1 MDILTG
7 LLCGVCGFALGFFI
21 AALVAGSRIEDE
33 RLKAYKAAY
42 EDAVQKSLDREQ
54 ELIDYLTEDSSSSI
68 NRNPF
73 YEQVQEDIPE
83 EVPAKKASV
92 GGMTVDLPKETCYSY
107 DFKESRC
114 LGTKEMD
121 FCTCRG
127 DPAKCDFYEDV
138 REKAKGDNE

>member
-7 LLCGVCGFALGFFI
+7 LLWGVCGFALGFFI

-54 ELIDYLTEDSSSSI
+54 ELIDYLTEDSSASI

-73 YEQVQEDIPE
+73 HERIQEDIP
-83 EVPAKKASV
+83 KAS
-92 GGMTVDLPKETCYSY
+92 CSSY
-107 DFKESRC
+107 DFKDSRC
-114 LGTKEMD
+114 DGTMERD
-121 FCTCRG
+121 FCTCGG

-138 REKAKGDNE
+138 REKVKGENE

>member
-7 LLCGVCGFALGFFI
+7 LLWGVCGFALGFFI

-33 RLKAYKAAY
+33 RIKAYKAAY

-54 ELIDYLTEDSSSSI
+54 ELIDYLTEDSSASI

-73 YEQVQEDIPE
+73 HERAQEDIP
-83 EVPAKKASV
+83 KGS
-92 GGMTVDLPKETCYSY
+92 CSSY
-107 DFKESRC
+107 DFRNC
-114 LGTKEMD
+114 LCNGTKERD
-121 FCTCRG
+121 FCTCGG